1 MGKIFIHSIEKL
13 TQVLIAEGHPDLGL
27 ATLPRIMET
36 ATPGLYNK
44 GEGLSDSSELDQ
56 C

>member
-13 TQVLIAEGHPDLGL
+13 TQLLRAEGHPDLGL
-27 ATLPRIMET
+27 ATLPREMHT
-36 ATPGLYNK
+36 ATPGLYDK